1 MANHTN
7 LRSLFT
13 AIASAIRAKTGG
25 SADIV
30 ADNFPSAIAAIPT
43 GTTPTGTKPI
53 TITENGVVTEDV
65 TSYASAEITTDVVGY
80 KIYNDGKTHVYVA
93 LNPAKRRIGL
103 NFCVNGTLAI
113 DWGDG
118 STSQMTGS
126 SLTTK
131 VVSAHE
137 YADAGMYHIRVAA
150 ESGSTYAIP
159 AADGTN
165 QALITNRNGYSA
177 LDYCLLLRFVECG
190 DAKIDVMNGATK
202 YSQGLFR
209 NARALQSVVLPNN
222 GSYLGKYMFNSLPA
236 LVEINIPDTVTS
248 LGDYCFNGCIGLG
261 VLTIPATVTYIGANA
276 LASLTSLDEL
286 HFMGATP
293 PTVTNSNA
301 FNSLPTRCKIYVP
314 TGKLAAYTSAANYP
328 SSSTYT
334 YVEE

>member
-1 MANHTN
+1 MANHTT
-7 LRSLFT
+7 LRSLFS

-30 ADNFPSAIAAIPT
+30 ADDFPTAISAIPT
-43 GTTPTGTKPI
+43 GIIPRGTKPI

-65 TSYASAEITTDVVGY
+65 TNYASAEITTDVVGY

-93 LNPAKRRIGL
+93 LNPAKRKIGL
-103 NFCVNGTLAI
+103 NFCVNGTLTI

-131 VVSAHE
+131 AVSAHE
-137 YADAGMYHIRVAA
+137 YAEAGTYHIRVTA

-159 AADGTN
+159 AVDGTN
-165 QALITNRNGYSA
+165 QTLITNRNGFSG
-177 LDYCLLLRFVECG
+177 LEHCIPLRFVECG
-190 DAKIDVMNGATK
+190 DAKIDVMNGTTK

-209 NARALQSVVLPNN
+209 NARGLQSVVLPNN
-222 GSYLGKYMFNSLPA
+222 GSYLGNYMFNSLAA
-236 LVEINIPDTVTS
+236 LVEIKIPDTVTS

-261 VLTIPATVTYIGANA
+261 VLTIPAAVIDIGAYA
-276 LASLTSLDEL
+276 LSGLSGIYEL

-293 PTVTNSNA
+293 PIVASSSA
-301 FNSLPTRCKIYVP
+301 FDGLPTKCKIYVP
-314 TGKLAAYTSAANYP
+314 SGSLSAYTSASNYP
-328 SSSTYT
+328 STTSYT
-334 YVEE
+334 YIEE